1 MKKLLL
7 LIFLCFSV
15 NAFSASWKK
24 VSENDKGDSF
34 YIDINNIKKIENFIF
49 YWELIDLK
57 EPIYGALST
66 IRNFKANCS
75 KETQAMLSTS
85 SYTGQMGKYILINE
99 AKYNG
104 TKFLNASKST
114 VMKFACGNLN

>member
-1 MKKLLL
+1 MKKLLP
-7 LIFLCFSV
+7 LILFCFCINGYSS
-15 NAFSASWKK
+15 NWKK
-24 VSENDKGDSF
+24 ISENQKGDSF
-34 YIDINNIKKIENFIF
+34 YIDMNDIKKNNGFIY

-57 EPIYGALST
+57 EPVYGALSS

-75 KETQAMLSTS
+75 EKRKAMLSTS

-104 TKFLNASKST
+104 KKFSDASKST
-114 VMKFACGNLN
+114 VMKFACDHLN

>member
-7 LIFLCFSV
+7 LILFSFSV
-15 NAFSASWKK
+15 NAFSSDWKK
-24 VSENDKGDSF
+24 VSENQKGDSF
-34 YIDINNIKKIENFIF
+34 YIDMKDIKKDKGFLY

-57 EPIYGALST
+57 EAVYGALST

-75 KETQAMLSTS
+75 EKSKAMISTS

-104 TKFLNASKST
+104 TKFIDGSKSA
-114 VMKFACGNLN
+114 VMKFACNYKN

>member
-7 LIFLCFSV
+7 LTFLCFYI
-15 NAFSASWKK
+15 NAFSANWKK
-24 VSENDKGDSF
+24 VSENDNGDSF
-34 YIDINNIKKIENFIF
+34 YIDINNIKKSEEFIY

-57 EPIYGALST
+57 EPIYGALSS

-75 KETQAMLSTS
+75 EEIKAMLSTS
-85 SYTGQMGKYILINE
+85 SYRGQMGKYILINE

-104 TKFLNASKST
+104 TKFSDASKST
-114 VMKFACGNLN
+114 VMKFACGNIN

>member
-7 LIFLCFSV
+7 LTLLCFSV
-15 NAFSASWKK
+15 NAFSSNWKK
-24 VSENDKGDSF
+24 VSENEKGDSF
-34 YIDINNIKKIENFIF
+34 FIDIDNIKKQENFIF

-57 EPIYGALST
+57 EAVYGALST

-75 KETQAMLSTS
+75 EESKAMISTS

-104 TKFLNASKST
+104 TKFIDGSKSAA
-114 VMKFACGNLN
+114 MKFACNYKN

>member
-7 LIFLCFSV
+7 LTFLCFST
-15 NAFSASWKK
+15 NAFSADWKK
-24 VSENDKGDSF
+24 VSENDNGDSF
-34 YIDINNIKKIENFIF
+34 YIDINNIKKSDEFIF

-57 EPIYGALST
+57 EPIYGALSS
-66 IRNFKANCS
+66 IRNFKANCTEGT
-75 KETQAMLSTS
+75 KAMLSTS

-104 TKFLNASKST
+104 TKFSDASKST
-114 VMKFACGNLN
+114 VMKFACGNIN